1 MIYEK
6 KLLFILKGNAMA
18 FNQETVAVATHKDT
32 IEKTIMQ
39 KDNDLMLGY
48 ADRHDLISSIFG
60 LKLAALNFL
69 ASVIAVL
76 TTFITDYIWDDA
88 KAIYILLMLIAVDAI
103 TGIFKAVKNKI
114 FSSAK
119 LPRILVIMLV
129 YTTMLGIAWNISK
142 ISPFY
147 AFLPAVLYGGFVS
160 TLMVSIFENIHQLKW
175 IPDNLYNLVKNKLEL
190 LQAFVFGKNFNKKG
204 KK

>member
-1 MIYEK
+1 
-6 KLLFILKGNAMA
+6 MA
-18 FNQETVAVATHKDT
+18 FNQETVAVATSKDT

-48 ADRHDLISSIFG
+48 ANTHDLLSSIFG
-60 LKLAALNFL
+60 LKLVVLNF
-69 ASVIAVL
+69 IAAFAAAM
-76 TTFITDYIWDDA
+76 TTFITDYVWDDA
-88 KAIYILLMLIAVDAI
+88 KAVYLLLVIIGVDAL
-103 TGIFKAVKNKI
+103 TGVFRAVKTKT

-119 LPRILVIMLV
+119 LPRILVIMVV

-142 ISPFY
+142 VSPFY

-160 TLMVSIFENIHQLKW
+160 TLVVSIFENLHQLSW
-175 IPDNLYNLVKNKLEL
+175 IPDNLYKLIKTKLEL
-190 LQAFVFGKNFNKKG
+190 LQQFVFGKSFNKKL